1 MFWPAVVAV
10 RACPGGRDANVAERR
25 LQCGS
30 LRARRVARW
39 MLNVGEG
46 SPDPQF
52 GATQE
57 AIATALGLQRPA
69 VNNAASTLRREGHIG
84 YLRG

>member
-1 MFWPAVVAV
+1 MQMSRNAACNAVHSAL
-10 RACPGGRDANVAERR
+10 A
-25 LQCGS
+25 
-30 LRARRVARW
+30 RVARW
-39 MLNVGEG
+39 MLDVGEG